1 MPELRV
7 KAFERGEN
15 SIEYIIEHN
24 LQHAKDV
31 ITKDINGTSEF
42 SPTLFIITKD
52 TMFYILLDT
61 KMAQETRCSPL
72 DQVAPMLDIFRENKM
87 GTILTYQVIGEAWM
101 KKMKT
106 ETEGLEKLRY
116 GDISKMAGRIEVLM
130 QVVGDNKGI
139 KFTTFEMK
147 REVDSD
153 KILQFKEMDTSEGSI
168 ESGKF
173 PVL

>member
-1 MPELRV
+1 MPEIQMR
-7 KAFERGEN
+7 AYERGEN
-15 SIEYIIEHN
+15 SVDFMLEHN
-24 LQHAKDV
+24 LKHAKTVIDNEEKFSPSLFV
-31 ITKDINGTSEF
+31 ITKD
-42 SPTLFIITKD
+42 TL
-52 TMFYILLDT
+52 YYVLLDNTHAYET
-61 KMAQETRCSPL
+61 KSSPM
-72 DQVAPMLDIFRENKM
+72 DQVEPLIRGFQRDAEKM
-87 GTILTYQVIGEAWM
+87 GKIETYQVIGEGWM
-101 KKMKT
+101 KKMSTK
-106 ETEGLEKLRY
+106 TEGLDKMRY